1 MMTEVKSV
9 KLDGESIYVFNS
21 AIYIYKSA
29 EGYFL
34 QLDLIVSEVAVK
46 RYKGLDNLIV
56 EIELED
62 GRLINTFMHVNSLP
76 GGLPRLNLYF
86 ELEDI
91 REYEDFDVVN
101 ENNGSFPNIEDG
113 ITLEEIR
120 KVEMPDEEVKIKL
133 KLPIDQVEWLTKQK
147 KGALNELF
155 KEFIYDYWKKQRKE
169 S

>member
-1 MMTEVKSV
+1 MAEVKSV

-29 EGYFL
+29 EGYSL
-34 QLDLIVSEVAVK
+34 QLDLIVSEVVVK

-62 GRLINTFMHVNSLP
+62 GRLINAIMHVNSLP

-91 REYEDFDVVN
+91 MEYEGFDVIN
-101 ENNGSFPNIEDG
+101 ENNAWFPNIEEG
-113 ITLEEIR
+113 ITLDEIR
-120 KVEMPDEEVKIKL
+120 SVEMPDEEVKLKL

-155 KEFIYDYWKKQRKE
+155 KEFIYDYWKKQRK
-169 S
+169 